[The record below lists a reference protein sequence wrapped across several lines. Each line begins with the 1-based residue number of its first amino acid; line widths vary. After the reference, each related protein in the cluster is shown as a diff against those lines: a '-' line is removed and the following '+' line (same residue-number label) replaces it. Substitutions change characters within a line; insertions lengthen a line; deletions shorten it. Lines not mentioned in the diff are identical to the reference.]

1 MLTGLK
7 IHTDN
12 NVSQVPE
19 VPESYNTRD
28 FRADVL
34 LAHGDGHT
42 LQKWALKDGTTGA
55 VLDLHLTLEENKV
68 GNNHELYLVSAVPVQ
83 KHILELEV
91 VAPTGKTLKC
101 EAPSSTIA
109 DSFLAQ
115 LAQHFR
121 LPKLDEHGRPNR
133 WNLVQRKTNT
143 TLDPK
148 RMPADNGIA
157 AGDPLSIEATPYKNI
172 AVTISSPSGG
182 SYQPEILEAILTG
195 ELLRRSAI
203 TPFSLPPMSGAGKP
217 IEWLIVRKDSGMRLE
232 LTKSLG
238 ENGLNTGDQLLI
250 ERVSKPPLARSL
262 PLASGKVFPFEPLA
276 EALAGD
282 FLNSL
287 VGSLRLDRFS
297 KRGRPN
303 IWLLVDRRTKR
314 PLDPTKNLLEN
325 GIKSGDQ
332 LWLILEI
339 AELGVEVVAPNGA
352 IIPRAEPGDTLDSN
366 PAGGAGV
373 DHDFIVDEFYRFSK
387 EAGARGSMQIP
398 VPSGASHISGFRV
411 PGSTS
416 GEVTVRLF
424 RTEWNVAEGTGEKT
438 RLVEE
443 IITNGSFHK
452 EVELN
457 STLDES
463 HALAVSIHAEGPAEI
478 WLVAVKFH

>member
-19 VPESYNTRD
+19 VPESYNSKD
-28 FRADVL
+28 FRADIL

-42 LQKWALKDGTTGA
+42 LQKWALKDGTTGGA
-55 VLDLHLTLEENKV
+55 LDLHLTLEENKV
-68 GNNHELYLVSAVPVQ
+68 GNNHDLFLVSTVPVQ
-83 KHILELEV
+83 THILELEA

-101 EAPSSTIA
+101 EAPFSMIA
-109 DSFLAQ
+109 DAFLAQ
-115 LAQHFR
+115 LAQHFC
-121 LPKLDEHGRPNR
+121 LPKLDGHGRPNR
-133 WNLVQRKTNT
+133 WNLVQRKTST

-148 RMPADNGIA
+148 RMLADNGIA
-157 AGDPLSIEATPYKNI
+157 TGDLSSIEATPYKNI
-172 AVTISSPSGG
+172 TVTISSPNGG
-182 SYQPEILEAILTG
+182 SYQPEVLEEILTG
-195 ELLRRSAI
+195 ELLRSAI
-203 TPFSLPPMSGAGKP
+203 TPLSLPPMSGTGNP
-217 IEWLIVRKDSGMRLE
+217 IEWLIVRKDTGMRLE

-250 ERVSKPPLARSL
+250 DRASKPLLALSV

-282 FLNSL
+282 PLNS
-287 VGSLRLDRFS
+287 VAGSLRLDRFN

-303 IWLLVDRRTKR
+303 TWLLVDRRTKR
-314 PLDPTKNLLEN
+314 PLDPAKNLLEN
-325 GIKSGDQ
+325 GIKPGDQ

-339 AELGVEVVAPNGA
+339 AELGLEVVAPNGG
-352 IIPRAEPGDTLDSN
+352 ITTRTEPGDTLDNN
-366 PAGGAGV
+366 PAGDAGV
-373 DHDFIVDEFYRFSK
+373 DHDFIVDEFCRFCK

-398 VPSGASHISGFRV
+398 VPPGASHISGFRV
-411 PGSTS
+411 AGSTS
-416 GEVTVRLF
+416 GEVTVRRF
-424 RTEWNVAEGTGEKT
+424 RTGWNVAQGTGEKT

-452 EVELN
+452 QFELN

-463 HALAVSIHAEGPAEI
+463 HALAVSIRAEGPAEI
-478 WLVAVKFH
+478 WLAAVKFH